1 MIYKEMTKLKNY
13 MFTEMAGS
21 NTITDLSRC
30 YNAFGL
36 ALGVLREAKILSKDQ
51 YEYLSHEISC
61 FAGVTMSRMTIAQS
75 I

>member
-13 MFTEMAGS
+13 MFTEIAES

-36 ALGVLREAKILSKDQ
+36 TLAVLREAKILSKDQ
-51 YEYLSHEISC
+51 YEYLSHENNCI
-61 FAGVTMSRMTIAQS
+61 AGKTMSRMTIVQS
-75 I
+75 K